1 MRVWVVSP
9 NVKNDD
15 NATAWLDAIRRNNCV
30 YMGWGPGESRK
41 GNAFYDKVELG
52 NVILVAQGANKNK
65 KLHFAGFVDSDV
77 KEVTPAEDG
86 VPEHAYSRELRS
98 MVGEG
103 GLAELTLDFIGAAFG
118 DSRQPGAIYEL
129 HPDKNHKDRE
139 IVEKVTDVLEKAA
152 KMNELKA
159 QTEKWISLL
168 VSSKNLILTGAP
180 GTGKTYLAKQ
190 IAQKLVF
197 GDGWVLKDEQ
207 KFTDEERH
215 LFSQRVGFVQFHPS
229 YDYTDFVEG
238 LRPTKPEASCNV
250 GFERKD
256 GVFKEFCKRTLQYP
270 QNGFDD
276 AWNYFVQTCKMSP
289 LLLETPTQNRKF
301 TARVNANE
309 SFSCKS
315 NDAESDQEQSVTKE
329 DVRTWINNGTAN
341 WPSYTPPL
349 AKYFKE
355 RFLSGPFVFIIDEI
369 NRGEISKIF
378 GELFFS
384 VDPGYRGEKGKVQT
398 QYANLIEDDDAFK
411 DGFFVPENVYIIGTM
426 NDIDRS
432 VESLDFA
439 MRRRFVFKEITAAES
454 AVSMNLPE
462 KVKSRMAA
470 LNAAISN
477 PEIGGLNS
485 SYHIGAA
492 YFLRDGKPTDEFAEL
507 WNLRLEPLLKE
518 YLRGTPNAD
527 DNIGKLK
534 AAFELIPST

>member
-1 MRVWVVSP
+1 MPQFWHMQIHPNNLSWRKEKEALENGFIGLGDWDEGRAQQKNFEHEMKENDVV
-9 NVKNDD
+9 
-15 NATAWLDAIRRNNCV
+15 LIRR
-30 YMGWGPGESRK
+30 GDTII
-41 GNAFYDKVELG
+41 A
-52 NVILVAQGANKNK
+52 LV
-65 KLHFAGFVDSDV
+65 
-77 KEVTPAEDG
+77 
-86 VPEHAYSRELRS
+86 
-98 MVGEG
+98 
-103 GLAELTLDFIGAAFG
+103 
-118 DSRQPGAIYEL
+118 
-129 HPDKNHKDRE
+129 E
-139 IVEKVTDVLEKAA
+139 IVGPYTYATSTDDLLWFQRRRPIKILDWYDDSYGYNVVFPRGTLMRCLDLTKPTNRIVSDWFTRVQQRRNQMTESICAL
-152 KMNELKA
+152 LKA
-159 QTEKWISLL
+159 SY
-168 VSSKNLILTGAP
+168 NLILTGAP

-190 IAQKLVF
+190 IAQKMVF
-197 GDGWVLKDEQ
+197 GEGWVLKDE
-207 KFTDEERH
+207 KSFTEDERRH
-215 LFSQRVGFVQFHPS
+215 FNQCVGFVQFHPS

-238 LRPTKPEASCNV
+238 LRPAKPDTNGNI

-276 AWNYFVQTCKMSP
+276 AWNCFVQSCKESP
-289 LLLETPTQNRKF
+289 LLLETPTQNRPF
-301 TARVNANE
+301 TARVNGNE

-315 NDAESDQEQSVTKE
+315 TEAESDQEQSVTKE

-477 PEIGGLNS
+477 LEIGGLNS